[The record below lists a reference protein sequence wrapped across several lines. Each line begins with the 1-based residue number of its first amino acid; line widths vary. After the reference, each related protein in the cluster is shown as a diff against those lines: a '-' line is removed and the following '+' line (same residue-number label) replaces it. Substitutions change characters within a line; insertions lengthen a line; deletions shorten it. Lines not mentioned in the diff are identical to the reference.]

1 MWPVDSA
8 SLQEVT
14 ALAFLAATLV
24 QVVKL
29 FGPDK
34 RLLNI
39 VAIAGALGFSF
50 LATLV
55 EYKFQPYPEHLFVAL
70 TTGIFS
76 AGLATLGSEA
86 IQNIRGV
93 LGYGGRSDTGQI
105 QYARRMLQV
114 AGEILDAEQKQ
125 AGEDRS

>member
-8 SLQEVT
+8 SLREVT
-14 ALAFLAATLV
+14 GVAFLAAVIV

-39 VAIAGALGFSF
+39 VAIASALGFSF
-50 LATLV
+50 IATLV
-55 EYKFQPYPEHLFVAL
+55 EMKFVPYPEHLLTAL
-70 TTGIFS
+70 TTGIFA

-86 IQNIRGV
+86 IQNIRGM
-93 LGYGGRSDTGQI
+93 LGYGGRSDSGQLA
-105 QYARRMLQV
+105 YAKRMLQM
-114 AGEILDAEQKQ
+114 AGEILELEQQ
-125 AGEDRS
+125 VGEGRS

>member
-8 SLQEVT
+8 SLREVT
-14 ALAFLAATLV
+14 GVAFLAAVIV

-55 EYKFQPYPEHLFVAL
+55 EYKFHPYPEHLFVAL
-70 TTGIFS
+70 TTGIF
-76 AGLATLGSEA
+76 AAALATLGSEVL
-86 IQNIRGV
+86 QNIRGF
-93 LGYGGRSDTGQI
+93 LGYGGRSDTGQLESA
-105 QYARRMLQV
+105 QQVLQKARDMLNVGQ
-114 AGEILDAEQKQ
+114 
-125 AGEDRS
+125 